1 MEKKKFKLVWYQNL
15 SLPSLL
21 VSCLDSSFQLD
32 SAALL

>member
-1 MEKKKFKLVWYQNL
+1 MEKKKFKLGLVPKL
-15 SLPSLL
+15 II